1 MQPGMTQ
8 NRPYNFGHPFDEW
21 NETMPKRSNEA
32 TADFGTRLVALRK
45 AAGYTQTELANE
57 LGVTRRMIAYYEGET
72 EHPPSHL
79 LIGIAKALGV
89 MIEELLGTEPLR
101 KRAKPKNS
109 RLQRR
114 LQQIE
119 KLEAGEKRQIL
130 QILDAFI
137 ERGQLKRKHQNK
149 QAA

>member
-1 MQPGMTQ
+1 MANTCQGSGRG
-8 NRPYNFGHPFDEW
+8 RPAYCC
-21 NETMPKRSNEA
+21 A
-32 TADFGTRLVALRK
+32 TCVALRK
-45 AAGYTQTELANE
+45 TAGYTQTELANE

-79 LIGIAKALGV
+79 LAGIAKALGV
-89 MIEELLGTEPLR
+89 MIDELLGTEPLR

-119 KLEAGEKRQIL
+119 KLEASEKRQIL

-137 ERGQLKRKHQNK
+137 ERGQLKRRHQNK
-149 QAA
+149 QTA